1 MLKEKK
7 NLKIKTNCLPKN
19 IANLLSK
26 GNVVAVARGRE
37 EFGARALGNR
47 SILAD
52 PSNINIVQKIN
63 EQIKNRDFWMPFALS
78 ILKEKHK
85 KFLKNQKNII
95 SEYMTIGY
103 DTIEKKH
110 NFIEAGT
117 HRYDRSV
124 RPQILEKS
132 QIKTIT
138 N

>member
-1 MLKEKK
+1 MLKEK

-63 EQIKNRDFWMPFALS
+63 EQIKNRDFGCLLLFQFW
-78 ILKEKHK
+78 K
-85 KFLKNQKNII
+85 KNIR
-95 SEYMTIGY
+95 
-103 DTIEKKH
+103 
-110 NFIEAGT
+110 NF
-117 HRYDRSV
+117 
-124 RPQILEKS
+124 
-132 QIKTIT
+132 
-138 N
+138 